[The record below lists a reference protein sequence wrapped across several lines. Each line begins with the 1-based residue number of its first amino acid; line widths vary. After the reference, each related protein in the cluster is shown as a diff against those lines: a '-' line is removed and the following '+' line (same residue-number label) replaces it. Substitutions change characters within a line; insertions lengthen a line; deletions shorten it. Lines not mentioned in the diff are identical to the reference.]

1 MVTSLQI
8 RELFHFLFLEQL
20 LKTTSPRLYILKG
33 GVNLRFF
40 FKSPRYSEDIDLDVM
55 KTSVETLKKNGYK
68 ILNAAPFRRTLSTYG
83 IESLKINDPL
93 KAKHTETTQRFK
105 VQLHLTSGEVFP
117 TKIEFSRRGNKDPQ
131 NFEIARIDSS
141 IAIVYQRLPF
151 LFQHYTAFAA
161 MAQKI
166 EALAQRNVTQVRDL
180 FDLYILKI
188 QLQHFE
194 KLKVPKKI
202 IRDALSNLEALSF
215 DDFQGHVVHFLD
227 LEHQKQFGNKDQWN
241 IILSEISIFLK
252 SI

>member
-117 TKIEFSRRGNKDPQ
+117 TRSE
-131 NFEIARIDSS
+131 
-141 IAIVYQRLPF
+141 
-151 LFQHYTAFAA
+151 
-161 MAQKI
+161 
-166 EALAQRNVTQVRDL
+166 
-180 FDLYILKI
+180 
-188 QLQHFE
+188 
-194 KLKVPKKI
+194 
-202 IRDALSNLEALSF
+202 
-215 DDFQGHVVHFLD
+215 
-227 LEHQKQFGNKDQWN
+227 EHT
-241 IILSEISIFLK
+241 SELH
-252 SI
+252 